1 MIVAHAAY
9 ALPMILLPAVP
20 AGGSI
25 SRAFCLPSMLDSAV
39 WSTALFSSVNGMH
52 VIVLHSSQLCHVVD

>member
-9 ALPMILLPAVP
+9 GLPTILLPTVP

-25 SRAFCLPSMLDSAV
+25 SRAFCLPSMLGSTV
-39 WSTALFSSVNGMH
+39 WTTALFPCNITYESSLLPHM
-52 VIVLHSSQLCHVVD
+52 